1 MSITLEVLNE
11 KIDGIN
17 KRLDHINGG
26 IGRQW
31 DEIQKLK
38 MESTTIQGHCTLEEE
53 RISSLKKTIKD
64 IPDVGKSLW
73 KFALWLGAIMT
84 MLNGAMIHFFK

>member
-31 DEIQKLK
+31 DEIQKLNV
-38 MESTTIQGHCTLEEE
+38 EAITTHGQCVLEEE
-53 RISSLKKTIKD
+53 RIKSLDEALKNT
-64 IPDVGKSLW
+64 PDVGKSLW